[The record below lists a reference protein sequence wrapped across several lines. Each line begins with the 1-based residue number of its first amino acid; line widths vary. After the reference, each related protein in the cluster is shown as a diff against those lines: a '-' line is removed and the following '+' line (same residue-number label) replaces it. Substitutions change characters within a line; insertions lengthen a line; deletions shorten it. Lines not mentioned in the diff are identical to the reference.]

1 MIYFQTNSNGLSPD
15 RLRGFFVGWP
25 NPPSPET
32 HLKILHKSS
41 YVVLAIDDETNQ
53 VVGFVTAI
61 SDKVLSAYIPLL
73 EVLPDYQFRGVGRTL
88 MEKMLEQLA
97 GLYMIDLT
105 CDEKMQKMYA
115 QLGFRPMTA
124 MMIRD
129 FQNQA
134 GRKSG

>member
-1 MIYFQTNSNGLSPD
+1 M
-15 RLRGFFVGWP
+15 
-25 NPPSPET
+25 
-32 HLKILHKSS
+32 
-41 YVVLAIDDETNQ
+41 AIDDETNQ

-73 EVLPDYQFRGVGRTL
+73 EVLPDYQFRGIGRTL

-105 CDEKMQKMYA
+105 CDEMMQKMYA